1 MVCDVLILPDGAAG
15 VKALAADGHTME
27 FVTSQFC
34 HCKTIRA
41 LGASSK
47 LLEKSGYERDAKV
60 RRGVA
65 DDEDR

>member
-1 MVCDVLILPDGAAG
+1 
-15 VKALAADGHTME
+15 ME